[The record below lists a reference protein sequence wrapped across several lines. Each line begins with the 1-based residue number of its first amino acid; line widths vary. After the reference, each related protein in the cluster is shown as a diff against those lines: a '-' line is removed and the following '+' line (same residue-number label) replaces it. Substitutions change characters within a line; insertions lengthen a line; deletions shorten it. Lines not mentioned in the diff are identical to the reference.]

1 MTLKELVKS
10 ILMVL
15 GLAIMALP
23 AATCWIERRVNAGER
38 VFLSWGQFCA
48 LLPGLPGAYLR
59 RSFYRLTLQ
68 HCARDCHIGFLSL
81 ITSRETRIEAGVYIG
96 PMAVIG
102 IATLERGTLIG
113 TRVGILNGG
122 YQHERLADGT
132 LAAFAPAHACRT
144 HIGEHSWIGEAAI
157 VMADVGA
164 RCVVGAGSIVHRPV
178 RDDTVVAGNPARL
191 IRGTTIG

>member
-1 MTLKELVKS
+1 
-10 ILMVL
+10 
-15 GLAIMALP
+15 
-23 AATCWIERRVNAGER
+23 
-38 VFLSWGQFCA
+38 
-48 LLPGLPGAYLR
+48 
-59 RSFYRLTLQ
+59 
-68 HCARDCHIGFLSL
+68 
-81 ITSRETRIEAGVYIG
+81 
-96 PMAVIG
+96 MAVIG

-132 LAAFAPAHACRT
+132 LTPFAPAHVCRT

-178 RDDTVVAGNPARL
+178 RDDTIVAGNPARL
-191 IRGTTIG
+191 IRSTTDA